1 MTQLH
6 TTTSAAQ
13 TERKTG
19 PTARAAR
26 SRRAPGPRGNL
37 LLGSAVA
44 LQRDSL
50 EFYTDMAQ
58 RYGEVVRTRLLLWP
72 TYLVFHP
79 DGVRHVLQEHHQNYD
94 RNLFLYKGLRPF
106 FGEGLATSSGPSWLQ
121 HRRLMQPAFHRT
133 RLAALGTMMTDAIGD
148 MLTGWQTTAQQEQ
161 PLEVN
166 QEMLRLTL
174 RMLGQALFRVDL
186 SDQTDVIG
194 QAFTNLLTLLG
205 EYVYLPFPP
214 LSVPTPGNRRM
225 QAGLRTLNAVVQRLI
240 EERRKPQQA
249 AQHDLLSMLLEA
261 QDEESGQGLS
271 DRQVRDEVFTLLF
284 AGHETTANALTWALY
299 LLAQHPAV
307 EQRLQAE
314 VDTVLAGRTPT
325 VEDLSRLP
333 YTRMVLEETLRL
345 YPPGATI
352 PRRAI
357 AADLIG
363 GFAIPANSL
372 VFLTP
377 YVTHRHPDFW
387 EQPEVFDPQ
396 RFTPER
402 VAARHRFAYFPFG
415 GGPHLC
421 IGQHFAL
428 IEAQLALAMIAQR
441 YQLRLVPGQR
451 IEPQV
456 MVTIRPRSGVQ
467 MTLRSR
473 EPMPGRAP
481 LRTSH
486 QNGWLG

>member
-1 MTQLH
+1 MTRSH
-6 TTTSAAQ
+6 TSTSAAE
-13 TERKTG
+13 TDIKTV
-19 PTARAAR
+19 PTAPAAN

-44 LQRDSL
+44 LQRDPL
-50 EFYTDMAQ
+50 AFYTNMAQ
-58 RYGEVVRTRLLLWP
+58 RYGEVVHTRLLFWP
-72 TYLVFHP
+72 TFLVFHP

-94 RNLFLYKGLRPF
+94 RNLFLYKGLQPF

-121 HRRLMQPAFHRT
+121 HRRLMQPAFHRS
-133 RLAALGTMMTDAIGD
+133 RLAALGTLMTEAIRD
-148 MLTGWQTTAQQEQ
+148 MLTGWQTAAEQEQ
-161 PLEVN
+161 PLEVG

-174 RMLGQALFRVDL
+174 RILGQALFRVDL
-186 SDQTDVIG
+186 SDETDAIG
-194 QAFTNLLTLLG
+194 QAFTELLTLLG

-214 LSVPTPGNRRM
+214 LNVPTPRNRRM
-225 QAGLRTLNAVVQRLI
+225 QAGLRSLNAVVQRLI
-240 EERRKPQQA
+240 EEHRKPQK
-249 AQHDLLSMLLEA
+249 AQHDLLSLLLEA
-261 QDEESGQGLS
+261 LDAESRHGLS

-299 LLAQHPAV
+299 LLSHHPAV
-307 EQRLQAE
+307 QQRLQAE
-314 VDTVLAGRTPT
+314 VDTVLAGQTPT
-325 VEDLSRLP
+325 VEHLGALP

-357 AADLIG
+357 ASDHIG
-363 GFAIPANSL
+363 GFAIPTNSL

-377 YVTHRHPDFW
+377 YITHRHPDFW
-387 EQPEVFDPQ
+387 ERPEVFDPE

-402 VAARHRFAYFPFG
+402 VAARHRYAYFPFG

-421 IGQHFAL
+421 ISQHFAL
-428 IEAQLALAMIAQR
+428 MEAQLALAMIAQR

-456 MVTIRPRSGVQ
+456 MVTIRPLSDVK
-467 MTLRSR
+467 MTLHRR
-473 EPMPGRAP
+473 EPR
-481 LRTSH
+481 
-486 QNGWLG
+486 QNNAVRSSVWEQAEG